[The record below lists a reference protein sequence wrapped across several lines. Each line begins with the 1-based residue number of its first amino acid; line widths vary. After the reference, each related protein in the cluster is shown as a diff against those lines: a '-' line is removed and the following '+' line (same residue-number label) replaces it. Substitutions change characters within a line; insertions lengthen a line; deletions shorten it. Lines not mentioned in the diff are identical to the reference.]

1 MATVAFT
8 IDSNEEII
16 QNNEIVILDFWA
28 DWCGPCKM
36 FGPIFEKVS
45 DKHPDIVF
53 AKCNTQNEQELAANY
68 GIRSIP
74 TIIVIRDGIVVF
86 NQSGALP
93 EPALEGL
100 ISKVRELDMDE
111 IRAESN

>member
-16 QNNEIVILDFWA
+16 KNNEIVILDFWA

-45 DKHPDIVF
+45 AKHPDIVF
-53 AKCNTQNEQELAANY
+53 AKCNTQDEQELAASY

-74 TIIVIRDGIVVF
+74 TIIVIRDDVIVF
-86 NQSGALP
+86 NQAGALP
-93 EPALEGL
+93 EPALEDL
-100 ISKVRELDMDE
+100 ISKVRELDIDE
-111 IRAESN
+111 IQQQA